1 MLLGPIFRR
10 ELDVA
15 AKRWGTFGDR
25 GSVPAVGL
33 LVIATA
39 AGGSGLLG
47 WDGGSLAGA
56 REVASNVFAFVV
68 AVQALMVMALVP
80 GAVAPALA
88 GERDRKTLD
97 AVLASGFTS
106 AEVVLGGLGAGLVR
120 SLGGPAAV
128 LPVMIVM
135 VPLAGIDP
143 RLVLLAVAG
152 LSATAF
158 VLGAISILVSIGARD
173 TRRAL
178 VGAIALIWGWV
189 FVPIAIVVHLP
200 RVWPAGA
207 RRVYPVAI
215 RLVDSSPMGVLT
227 NLIGLA
233 PRGGAIDAVARMIGC
248 EMAGGALLVA
258 WAVARLR
265 PASRAAAEG
274 GGRATWQ
281 GRSWWEWPRLRPP
294 CGDDALL
301 WKEMFVLRDV
311 SLGARIDSFLTPPI
325 FLGGLGVVAYW
336 FARPAWYEAMDHG
349 YGPGPGTAWDADL
362 VPSLILRLANG
373 AGPAPGQARAEFNAF
388 LRLVTALLTVID
400 LLFLAQIAAEKV
412 TLERERD
419 TWLGLLATPL
429 SGGEILRAKT
439 VGAVWKARWTAGTIL
454 GLWSI
459 GLMAG
464 AVHPL
469 GFLAAVLGLG
479 VLSWSHAALGTSV
492 ALWSRTRN
500 QANNRVLVPLVLLA
514 MSGLVFTIRA
524 VGPVSVLMGAGSVPC
539 LASLWLLSYDDV
551 RAAMGTGGFP
561 SLAAMGVAT
570 GEGAARVLATYL
582 IGLGAQAFAAFL
594 LTRAASRGFDAAV
607 GRPVRPGPD
616 CRRTARPHRAD
627 SSSEFGS
634 EVRAQLSQP

>member
-25 GSVPAVGL
+25 CSVPCVVL

-39 AGGSGLLG
+39 AVGSGLLG
-47 WDGGSLAGA
+47 QDGGSIAGV
-56 REVASNVFAFVV
+56 REVAGKVFAFVV
-68 AVQALMVMALVP
+68 AVQALMVMARVP

-97 AVLASGFTS
+97 AVLASGLTS
-106 AEVVLGGLGAGLVR
+106 AEVVLGALGGGLVR
-120 SLGGPAAV
+120 SLGGTAGV
-128 LPVMIVM
+128 LPVMVVM

-143 RLVLLAVAG
+143 RLVLLTVAG
-152 LSATAF
+152 LAATAF
-158 VLGAISILVSIGARD
+158 VMGAISIAVSAVARD

-178 VGAIALIWGWV
+178 AGAILLTWGWV
-189 FVPIAIVVHLP
+189 FLPIAIVVLLP

-207 RRVYPVAI
+207 RWVYPVAI
-215 RLVDSSPMGVLT
+215 RLVDSSPMGVIVNMAGLT
-227 NLIGLA
+227 
-233 PRGGAIDAVARMIGC
+233 RGGVIDAVARMIGY
-248 EMAGGALLVA
+248 EMAGGVLLVA
-258 WAVARLR
+258 WAAARLR

-274 GGRATWQ
+274 GGRAAWR

-301 WKEMFVLRDV
+301 WKEMFVLRNV
-311 SLGARIDSFLTPPI
+311 SLAARIDSFLTPPI
-325 FLGGLGVVAYW
+325 FVGGLGIVAYW
-336 FARPAWYEAMDHG
+336 FARPAWFEAMDHR
-349 YGPGPGTAWDADL
+349 YGPGPGTTWDSTL
-362 VPSLILRLANG
+362 VPSLIQRLATG
-373 AGPAPGQARAEFNAF
+373 AGPAPGQARAEFNVF
-388 LRLVTALLTVID
+388 LRLVTALLTVMD

-479 VLSWSHAALGTSV
+479 ILSWSHAALGTSV

-500 QANNRVLVPLVLLA
+500 QANNRVLVPLTLVA
-514 MSGLVFTIRA
+514 MTGLVFTIRTP
-524 VGPVSVLMGAGSVPC
+524 GPVSILMGAGSVPC

-551 RAAMGTGGFP
+551 RAAMGTGEFP

-582 IGLGAQAFAAFL
+582 IGLGAQAVAALL
-594 LTRAASRGFDAAV
+594 LTRSASRGFDAAV
-607 GRPVRPGPD
+607 GRPARPGPD
-616 CRRTARPHRAD
+616 CRHTARPHRAD
-627 SSSEFGS
+627 SSSESRS
-634 EVRAQLSQP
+634 EVSRQCC